1 MIIIKGTDEYTYKDI
16 PDTVADKF
24 TVEGGKQPFELSS
37 ILPNENQNAA
47 IVNEVVDKFT
57 KLGADRDKLKA
68 LLGITSE
75 ADVNAILKNV
85 QDNYPVLQNAQQLAF
100 VLLMFSKESKSS
112 SSIKVINA
120 EGKEDFG
127 LFYLVDKPFISNNHK
142 DIYKMKTS
150 SK

>member
-68 LLGITSE
+68 LWE
-75 ADVNAILKNV
+75 
-85 QDNYPVLQNAQQLAF
+85 LQVKLT
-100 VLLMFSKESKSS
+100 LMQFSRMYK
-112 SSIKVINA
+112 IIIQ
-120 EGKEDFG
+120 F
-127 LFYLVDKPFISNNHK
+127 
-142 DIYKMKTS
+142 YKMPNSLLLYYLCSQKNPS
-150 SK
+150 QAVQSK

>member
-85 QDNYPVLQNAQQLAF
+85 QDNYPVLQMPNS
-100 VLLMFSKESKSS
+100 LLLYYLCSQKSPSQAVQSK
-112 SSIKVINA
+112 
-120 EGKEDFG
+120 
-127 LFYLVDKPFISNNHK
+127 
-142 DIYKMKTS
+142 
-150 SK
+150 

>member
-100 VLLMFSKESKSS
+100 VLLMFLSL
-112 SSIKVINA
+112 IHI
-120 EGKEDFG
+120 
-127 LFYLVDKPFISNNHK
+127 
-142 DIYKMKTS
+142 
-150 SK
+150 